1 MKKSGIGVHAY
12 GDWDGSGLKKAKR
25 DIDDLGTNAKG
36 FSSSFSKSM
45 LGAGAAIGAAFSVG
59 AIGSNVI
66 DFFKDSMT
74 AALADE
80 KAMRSLEIALQN
92 VGAAHQVAPV
102 EKFIDALARET
113 GVADDQLR
121 PAFQKLVTATEDVGL
136 SQQNL
141 QLAMDISAGTG
152 RDLEAVTL
160 ALARA
165 YTGSTTGLS
174 RLGAGL
180 DANLLKSKDM
190 DKITAVLSDRFSGQA
205 AAAADTYQGKINK
218 LNIAVD
224 EGKELIGVAL
234 LDAVNEISEAFGG
247 TGGMAD
253 TVDTASQAVADFIRG
268 VSLTIKPVTDLSIG
282 LDTTGESAFGFFDA
296 LKQSTRLIPPL
307 NTVIQITQALLNKGA
322 DSRISTEKQA
332 NALQKLK
339 GEYISASGAMIGVV
353 SEQARLRGALDATTV
368 AVVNQFSAMSLL
380 DQKMQDAGTRAI
392 VMANNDA
399 AARRVTATTTTSV
412 GTSSAAAAKD
422 VFTFKEALAQVN
434 SEGLEKLNA
443 NLKVAQDEFDGF
455 RDSVA
460 SGLTGQLNVEDAF
473 KTLTKRESMVAEAQK
488 ELNDYR
494 SKITGEATETQ
505 LEQLAKLQGAYDA
518 AAAAAANGAKTVVG
532 EFVAQSGGIVEF
544 GNQLNAL
551 LLTDLSPE
559 AFNLVREQTAA
570 VGSML
575 ASELL
580 GANGATLIAEM
591 NTAVAAVETVALAV
605 GEQSATKF
613 FGLGVKNA
621 TDTIT
626 GFKEYMGKDGLGRK
640 KLMKVMDNL
649 ADAATREVRIDVQ
662 VTRSINEVIASIS
675 SGVTSGGVPGKALGG
690 PVSSGRPY
698 IVGEVG
704 PELFV
709 PSSSGNIVPNN
720 KMGGS
725 VINLTVNAGM
735 GTQGAEVGRQI
746 VDALKAYERRNGSV
760 YVSA

>member
-1 MKKSGIGVHAY
+1 MAKAGARVHIY
-12 GDWDGSGLKKAKR
+12 GDYDGAGVQKAKK
-25 DIDDLGTNAKG
+25 DISTLDTQAAG
-36 FSSSFSKSM
+36 FSKSFSKSFV
-45 LGAGAAIGAAFSVG
+45 GAGAAIGAAFGVG

-66 DFFKDSMT
+66 DFFKDSMA

-121 PAFQKLVTATEDVGL
+121 PAFQRLVTATEDVGL

-205 AAAADTYQGKINK
+205 AAAADTYQGKINR

-253 TVDTASQAVADFIRG
+253 TVDTASQAVADFITG

-282 LDTTGESAFGFFDA
+282 VDGTAESAFGFSDA
-296 LKQSTRLIPPL
+296 LKQTTRLIPPL
-307 NTVIQITQALLNKGA
+307 NTVIQITQSLLNRGS

-339 GEYISASGAMIGVV
+339 GEYIDASGAMIGVV
-353 SEQARLRGALDATTV
+353 SVQGRLRGALDTTTSA
-368 AVVNQFSAMSLL
+368 AVTQFLAMSLL

-392 VMANNDA
+392 VMANNEA

-460 SGLTGQLNVEDAF
+460 GGLTGQLNFANAVDKA
-473 KTLTKRESMVAEAQK
+473 K
-488 ELNDYR
+488 EGGTGIVDG
-494 SKITGEATETQ
+494 ITGQANGIVAFG
-505 LEQLAKLQGAYDA
+505 EQLK
-518 AAAAAANGAKTVVG
+518 
-532 EFVAQSGGIVEF
+532 
-544 GNQLNAL
+544 L
-551 LLTDLSPE
+551 LLGTSLSE
-559 AFNLVREQTAA
+559 ESFKAVAA
-570 VGSML
+570 LSAERGAAL
-575 ASELL
+575 AKELL
-580 GANGATLIAEM
+580 GANGATLIAQL
-591 NTAVAAVETVALAV
+591 NTSVAAVNAIADAV
-605 GEQSATKF
+605 GEQSAEKF
-613 FGLGVKNA
+613 KGAGKKTA
-621 TDTIT
+621 EDTIDA
-626 GFKEYMGKDGLGRK
+626 FKEHMGKDGLGRK
-640 KLMKVMDNL
+640 KLMNVMDNL

-662 VTRSINEVIASIS
+662 VTKRINEVIASIS
-675 SGVTSGGVPGKALGG
+675 SGTTSGGVPGRALGG

-709 PSSSGNIVPNN
+709 PSSSGNITPNN
-720 KMGGS
+720 ALGGS

>member
-1 MKKSGIGVHAY
+1 MAKAGARVHIY
-12 GDWDGSGLKKAKR
+12 GDYDGSGVKKAKR

-45 LGAGAAIGAAFSVG
+45 LGAGAAIGAAFGVG

-253 TVDTASQAVADFIRG
+253 TVDTAAQAVADFITG

-282 LDTTGESAFGFFDA
+282 VDGTAESAFGFSDA
-296 LKQSTRLIPPL
+296 LKQTTRLIPPL
-307 NTVIQITQALLNKGA
+307 NTVIQITQSLLNKGT

-339 GEYISASGAMIGVV
+339 GEYIDASGAMIGVV
-353 SEQARLRGALDATTV
+353 SAQGRLRGALDTTTSA
-368 AVVNQFSAMSLL
+368 AVTQFLAMSLL

-392 VMANNDA
+392 VMANNEA

-412 GTSSAAAAKD
+412 GTSSAEAAKD
-422 VFTFKEALAQVN
+422 VFTFKEALKQVN

-460 SGLTGQLNVEDAF
+460 GGLTGQLNFASAVDAAKEKGTGIVDGITGQAKGIEDF
-473 KTLTKRESMVAEAQK
+473 GK
-488 ELNDYR
+488 ELIKLLGTSLSEESFKAVAALSAER
-494 SKITGEATETQ
+494 GVA
-505 LEQLAKLQGAYDA
+505 LAK
-518 AAAAAANGAKTVVG
+518 
-532 EFVAQSGGIVEF
+532 
-544 GNQLNAL
+544 
-551 LLTDLSPE
+551 
-559 AFNLVREQTAA
+559 
-570 VGSML
+570 
-575 ASELL
+575 ELL
-580 GANGATLIAEM
+580 GANGQTMIDNL
-591 NTAVAAVETVALAV
+591 NSAVASVDAIADAV
-605 GEQSATKF
+605 GLQSAQKF
-613 FGLGVKNA
+613 KGAGKKTA
-621 TDTIT
+621 EDTIT
-626 GFKEYMGKDGLGRK
+626 AFKEYMGKDGLGRK
-640 KLMKVMDNL
+640 RLMTVMDNL
-649 ADAATREVRIDVQ
+649 ADAATREVRIDVL
-662 VTRSINEVIASIS
+662 VTRTVNEVITSIS
-675 SGVTSGGVPGKALGG
+675 SGTTSGGVPGKALGG